1 MGILSNETSKEKV
14 NYVVTVTSVKKLE
27 KGYGFTLTVNGVT
40 IYQMRAYEYKNS
52 EGKEGITI
60 NFPSYKYND
69 NGTNKFV
76 NYVFF
81 PLTHEVR
88 ELIISQLQEQLKNKK
103 A

>member
-14 NYVVTVTSVKKLE
+14 NYEVSVTSVKKLE

-40 IYQMRAYEYKNS
+40 IYQMRAYEYTN
-52 EGKEGITI
+52 KEGNEGVSI
-60 NFPSYKYND
+60 NFPFYKLKY
-69 NGTNKFV
+69 KFV

-81 PLTHEVR
+81 PMSHEIR
-88 ELIISQLQEQLKNKK
+88 KTIISQLQEQLKK

>member
-27 KGYGFTLTVNGVT
+27 KGYGFTLIVNGVT
-40 IYQMRAYEYKNS
+40 IYQMRAYEYKTT
-52 EGKEGITI
+52 EGKEGVTI
-60 NFPSYKYND
+60 NFPSYKYNN
-69 NGTNKFV
+69 NGETQFV

-81 PLTHEVR
+81 PLSHEIR
-88 ELIISQLQEQLKNKK
+88 ELIISQLKEQLKK